1 MARGVSASEMTNKFA
16 EARVT
21 YRGTTYVLRELPMD
35 RYDELVE
42 MATAEQ
48 TVDGETTKVFDQN
61 AHTRLLTVE
70 SLIEPKMT
78 AKQLYGEG
86 TRLVRALQVQ
96 VGKLHWDP
104 EPVEDDKDKDDDE
117 GEASAPANP

>member
-16 EARVT
+16 EAKVT
-21 YRGTTYVLRELPMD
+21 YRGITYTLRELPMD
-35 RYDELVE
+35 RYDELVD

-48 TVDGETTKVFDQN
+48 TVDGETTKVFDQT
-61 AHTRLLTVE
+61 AHTKLLTVE
-70 SLIEPKMT
+70 ALVEPKMT

-104 EPVEDDKDKDDDE
+104 EPEEKKDEDDDE